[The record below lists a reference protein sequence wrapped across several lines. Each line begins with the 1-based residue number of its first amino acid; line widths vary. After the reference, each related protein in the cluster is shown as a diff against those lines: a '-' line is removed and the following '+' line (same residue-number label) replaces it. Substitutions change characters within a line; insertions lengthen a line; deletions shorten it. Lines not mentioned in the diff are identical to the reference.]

1 MPNVYD
7 TRDTGANP
15 ATTENVTQV
24 SSGNIRLIR
33 NIYSD
38 SASGDLIWNGRD
50 RIYLSVPLKGLYT
63 TGEFG
68 HAGGKEAVAITGMGY
83 CAGLV
88 LARGHQT
95 RLTNFFACHFS
106 GGLLA
111 FDSFQQVISDWM
123 ANTPTTNLLA
133 FAAMGAAG
141 FRHPFSRCE
150 HQQVRRCARKSY
162 RYQYPRRALFY
173 LRGQLCGERHRY
185 RFCGAGH
192 ECFWAHRCL
201 TPYQCRS

>member
-7 TRDTGANP
+7 TRDTEANP

-50 RIYLSVPLKGLYT
+50 RIYLSVPRKGLYT

-141 FRHPFSRCE
+141 SDTHSTAANISRFADALGNLTGINIRAVPFFT
-150 HQQVRRCARKSY
+150 Y
-162 RYQYPRRALFY
+162 
-173 LRGQLCGERHRY
+173 
-185 RFCGAGH
+185 AGSFVVNDTGTAFAVQDTNAFGH
-192 ECFWAHRCL
+192 
-201 TPYQCRS
+201 TGV